1 MFSVLPRA
9 FLALIF
15 SLMLSGPLLAQD
27 GAANYEPE
35 RFLIL
40 MQGHTVG
47 SLSGS
52 GPSSAFGVSVAD
64 VGSVNP
70 AALGAFER
78 PAAGL
83 AYQFETP
90 IEEGYIAGIGYDPL
104 NDARPQSAAVVVPVG
119 GFTLGLSYNQRYAA
133 EMEFDPIPYQSP
145 ESPEIDSTLTYDVT
159 WTSRVETISPQMAYR
174 TVLRNGAD
182 LAFGLRVGFGY
193 GQYENMDM
201 VDSTTASLTDW
212 GTQVALGVSYRVPDA
227 YGLAAYYES
236 ALRVEGVLERE
247 IRYGPGGAPM
257 AISVPHAD
265 AIPARLGVSGE
276 WAARPSLTLGA
287 DVARVFWRSAW
298 GGSDTWRDQNDA
310 ALWARLDVSERALV
324 SFGLL
329 SQGRNRW
336 YDEFD
341 EIFDYSG
348 RAIYMTLGGALE
360 LDRVRLDAVVADSR
374 LLSADQHKQTMV
386 KVGAS
391 VRL

>member
-1 MFSVLPRA
+1 MLSVLPRA
-9 FLALIF
+9 FLALTF
-15 SLMLSGPLLAQD
+15 SFMFSGPVLAQG

-52 GPSSAFGVSVAD
+52 GPSSAFGVRVAD
-64 VGSVNP
+64 VGGVNP

-90 IEEGYIAGIGYDPL
+90 IEEGYVAGIGYVPL
-104 NDARPQSAAVVVPVG
+104 NGARPQSAAVVVPVG
-119 GFTLGLSYNQRYAA
+119 AFTLGLSYNQRYAA
-133 EMEFDPIPYQSP
+133 EMDFGPIPAQSWENP
-145 ESPEIDSTLTYDVT
+145 EMDPDLFWDFSWI
-159 WTSRVETISPQMAYR
+159 SRVETISPQAAYR
-174 TVLRNGAD
+174 TRLRNGAD
-182 LAFGLRVGFGY
+182 LTFGLRVGIGY
-193 GQYENMDM
+193 GQYEN
-201 VDSTTASLTDW
+201 VIDSVAASLSDW
-212 GTQVALGVSYRVPDA
+212 GTQVALGTSYRVPGA
-227 YGLAAYYES
+227 YGVAAYYES

-247 IRYGPGGAPM
+247 VRFGPGGPPM

-265 AIPARLGVSGE
+265 ATPARLGASGE
-276 WAARPSLTLGA
+276 WAMRPSLSLGA

-336 YDEFD
+336 YDEFE

-374 LLSADQHKQTMV
+374 LLSADQHKQAVV

-391 VRL
+391 VAF